1 MDENAKFN
9 RLIAFIIIL
18 LGPRKYSRKELENK
32 FKISKSTF
40 HRHIRLLRNN
50 GILVDQYD
58 GLYQILKIEPELK
71 SLSELLHFSE
81 EEAQILNNAILAIDD
96 NNQLK
101 TNLIKK
107 LYSIYD
113 FDRIPETISRP
124 AQAKNI
130 QSIIKSIK
138 EQKQIQLIN
147 YQSAHSQ
154 HSENRW
160 VEAFDFTFNYQMI
173 WAFELKSRQ
182 NKQFKVSRIK
192 DVEILDHEWQYQEQ
206 HYQQPND
213 DFRMTG
219 NNAEQCLLKMS
230 LRAGNLMIEEYPK
243 SEKSLKLLDNDTYE
257 YHGEIRDYQGV
268 GRFCLSLLNEIE
280 IIQPIGLKQ
289 YIDGCVKK
297 YQKKNSGVII

>member
-1 MDENAKFN
+1 MEENAKFN

-18 LGPRKYSRKELENK
+18 LGPRKYTRKELEDR
-32 FKISKSTF
+32 FEISKSTF
-40 HRHIRLLRNN
+40 HRYIRLLRNN

-58 GLYQILKIEPELK
+58 GFYQILKIEPELK

-130 QSIIKSIK
+130 QSIVKAIK

-173 WAFELKSRQ
+173 WAYEPKSQQ

-192 DVEILDHEWQYQEQ
+192 EVKILDKVWQYQKQ
-206 HYQQPND
+206 HFQQAND

-219 NNAEQCLLKMS
+219 SKAEKCKLKMS

-243 SEKSLKLLDNDTYE
+243 SEKSLQLLENDTYE
-257 YHGEIRDYQGV
+257 YHGEIRDYQGI

-280 IIQPIGLKQ
+280 IIEPAGLKQ
-289 YIDGCVKK
+289 YIDQCVKK
-297 YQKKNSGVII
+297 YQENNLGAFS

>member
-1 MDENAKFN
+1 MEENAKLN
-9 RLIAFIIIL
+9 RIIAIMLLL
-18 LGPRKYSRKELENK
+18 LGPRNYTRKELQEK
-32 FKISKSTF
+32 FEFSKSSF
-40 HRHIRLLRNN
+40 HRYIRLFREN
-50 GILVDQYD
+50 GIIVEQNE
-58 GLYQILKIEPELK
+58 GLYHIAKIDPELK

-130 QSIIKSIK
+130 QSIIKAIK
-138 EQKQIQLIN
+138 GNKQIRLIN

-154 HSENRW
+154 HTENRL

-173 WAFELKSRQ
+173 WAYEPKSKL

-192 DVEILDHEWQYQEQ
+192 EVEILDQEWKHQEL
-206 HYQQPND
+206 HRQQAND

-219 NNAEQCLLKMS
+219 PKPENCVLKMS

-243 SEKSLKLLDNDTYE
+243 SEKHLKLLDNDSYE
-257 YHGEIRDYQGV
+257 YLSEIRDYHGV
-268 GRFCLSLLNEIE
+268 GRFCLGLLNEIE
-280 IIQPIGLKQ
+280 IIEPIGLQ
-289 YIDGCVKK
+289 EYIKHCIQKYDKK
-297 YQKKNSGVII
+297 KSRFL

>member
-1 MDENAKFN
+1 MKENAKLN
-9 RLIAFIIIL
+9 RIIAFIIIL
-18 LGPRKYSRKELENK
+18 LGPRNYTRSELEER
-32 FKISKSTF
+32 FEISKSTF
-40 HRHIRLLRNN
+40 HRYIRLLRNN
-50 GILVDQYD
+50 GILVDQHD
-58 GLYQILKIEPELK
+58 GYYQILKIEPELK

-130 QSIIKSIK
+130 QSIIKAIK

-154 HSENRW
+154 HSENRL

-173 WAFELKSRQ
+173 WAYEPKSHQ

-192 DVEILDHEWQYQEQ
+192 EVKILNKKWQHTKQ
-206 HYQQPND
+206 HFQQPND

-219 NNAEQCLLKMS
+219 TKAEICKLKMS

-243 SEKSLKLLDNDTYE
+243 SEMHLRLLDNDTYE
-257 YHGEIRDYQGV
+257 YKGEIRDYHGV
-268 GRFCLSLLNEIE
+268 GRFCLGLLNEIK
-280 IIQPIGLKQ
+280 IIEPIGLKQ
-289 YIDGCVKK
+289 YIDQCVKK
-297 YQKKNSGVII
+297 YQENNLGVFN